1 MYIRKISRK
10 NKDGSSI
17 TYVQLAHN
25 EWNPEKGHCTAKI
38 LYNFGRIEKV
48 NFEQLKRLVK
58 SISRFLPATEATEA
72 EAVIKNR
79 GRKLTWIKSRSYGG
93 IHVLLELWKK
103 LGFNQLI
110 EGKIRDRNFASPI
123 ALSVFAMAA
132 GRALAPSSKLALTD
146 WVEND
151 VHIPGLSLS
160 GVQTFYRAMDFLLEH
175 QEALE
180 KEIYWAVADLLNLE
194 VDLLFF
200 DTTSTY
206 FESDHET
213 DLKKYGYSKDKRP
226 DLPQVVVGLAVTR
239 EGIPVKHWVFPGN
252 TADMSTIQ
260 KVKDDLGNWHL
271 NRCIIVHD
279 RGMTS
284 EENLQYIQ
292 RGGGH
297 YIVGRK
303 MRSGEETIE
312 ETLGTKGRYTEI
324 EENLLAKEVIVGNGE
339 KRKRMVIVKNL
350 NTEAHDR
357 ETREKLIRI
366 VQERIDQLNSR
377 KTKNHSKQ
385 VCALKSHR
393 TYGKYVKELK
403 DGTLKINKMKIR
415 EADRYDGKYIV
426 ETSDDTL
433 NLRDIV
439 LGYKQLY
446 DVERA
451 FRTLKTDLDLH
462 PNYHSKEDRIRCH
475 IFLCFIALVLIR
487 IIESKTQKTWDKI
500 RKSLMRIHYGEFIV
514 DSKKIF
520 QLTELSN
527 EHIILFKSLNINEP
541 REFLGIQDRSI
552 S

>member
-10 NKDGSSI
+10 NKDGSKI

-25 EWNPEKGHCTAKI
+25 AWDSEKGHCTAKV
-38 LYNFGRIEKV
+38 LYNFGRIEEV
-48 NFEQLKRLVK
+48 DIEQLKRLVQ
-58 SISRFLPATEATEA
+58 SIGRFLPASDAARA
-72 EAVIKNR
+72 EAMIKNR
-79 GRKLTWIKSRSYGG
+79 GRKLTWVQSRSYGG
-93 IHVLLELWKK
+93 IHVMLELWKK
-103 LGFNQLI
+103 LGFDRLI
-110 EGKIRDRNFASPI
+110 EDKIQDRNFASPVSM
-123 ALSVFAMAA
+123 SVFAMAA
-132 GRALAPSSKLALTD
+132 GRSLAPSSKLALSD
-146 WVEND
+146 WIGND
-151 VHIPGLSLS
+151 VHIPGLPSA
-160 GVQTFYRAMDFLLEH
+160 GVQILYRAMDFILEH

-206 FESDHET
+206 FESDELT
-213 DLKKYGYSKDKRP
+213 ELKQYGYSKDKRP
-226 DLPQVVVGLAVTR
+226 DRPQIVVGLAVTR

-252 TADMSTIQ
+252 TADMATIH
-260 KVKDDLGNWHL
+260 KVKDDLGNWRL

-284 EENLQYIQ
+284 EENLQYVQ

-303 MRSGEETIE
+303 MRSGEEAIE

-324 EENLLAKEVIVGNGE
+324 EENLFAKEVIVGDGE
-339 KRKRMVIVKNL
+339 KRKRLVIVKNL
-350 NTEAHDR
+350 NTEAHDQ
-357 ETREKLIRI
+357 ETREKLISTL
-366 VQERIDQLNSR
+366 EEKIDQLNSR
-377 KTKNHSKQ
+377 RTKNHSKQ
-385 VCALKSHR
+385 VCALKSHKA
-393 TYGKYVKELK
+393 YGKYVKELK
-403 DGTLKINKMKIR
+403 DGTLKLNKMEIR
-415 EADRYDGKYIV
+415 EANRYDGKYIV

-433 NLRDIV
+433 SVRDIV

-462 PNYHSKEDRIRCH
+462 PNYHSRDDRIRCH
-475 IFLCFIALVLIR
+475 IFLCFIALVMIR
-487 IIESKTQKTWDKI
+487 IIENKTKKTWDKI
-500 RKSLMRIHYGEFIV
+500 RKSLMRIHYGEFIL

-527 EHIILFKSLNINEP
+527 EHLNLFKSLNINEP
-541 REFLGIQDRSI
+541 REFLGIQDH
-552 S
+552 